1 MFLIFLVPPMLW
13 IPHQLVGAPLAY
25 SVTLECFTE
34 AHPSSLN
41 YWTREDGQMIHES
54 RKYHTENIIGEP
66 SYKTHM
72 RLTINNI
79 HDSDYGVYKCVA
91 KNPRGETD
99 GTIRLYR
106 EYILSVYIAWNCSMY
121 FIGFFLHS
129 SVDCY
134 TQTTV
139 FLFKRQV
146 YYCRIKQKYF
156 VFVSQLSFNSR
167 KKN

>member
-1 MFLIFLVPPMLW
+1 MLS
-13 IPHQLVGAPLAY
+13 IPHQLVGAPLGY
-25 SVTLECFTE
+25 SVILECFTE

-79 HDSDYGVYKCVA
+79 QQSDYGVYKCVA

-99 GTIRLYR
+99 GNIRLYSKYPVSPIVRSTPGQIITDGLSR
-106 EYILSVYIAWNCSMY
+106 EL
-121 FIGFFLHS
+121 
-129 SVDCY
+129 
-134 TQTTV
+134 
-139 FLFKRQV
+139 
-146 YYCRIKQKYF
+146 
-156 VFVSQLSFNSR
+156 
-167 KKN
+167 

>member
-1 MFLIFLVPPMLW
+1 MLW

-54 RKYHTENIIGEP
+54 KKYHAENIIGNP
-66 SYKTHM
+66 NYKTHM

-79 HDSDYGVYKCVA
+79 QQSDYGTYKCVA

-99 GTIRLYR
+99 GTIRLYSKYCYDYLTKR
-106 EYILSVYIAWNCSMY
+106 EVLKKVKEIERNGKS
-121 FIGFFLHS
+121 
-129 SVDCY
+129 
-134 TQTTV
+134 
-139 FLFKRQV
+139 FLF
-146 YYCRIKQKYF
+146 F
-156 VFVSQLSFNSR
+156 SD
-167 KKN
+167 